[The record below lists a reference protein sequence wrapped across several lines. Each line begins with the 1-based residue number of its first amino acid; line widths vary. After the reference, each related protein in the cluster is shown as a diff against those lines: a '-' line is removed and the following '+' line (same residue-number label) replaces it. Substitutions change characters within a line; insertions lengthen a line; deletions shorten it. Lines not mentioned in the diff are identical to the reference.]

1 MSNIF
6 LLGIIFFAENTKRRQ
21 TFSILR
27 KGQYPSSN
35 FVAASF
41 AFAFYNNF
49 VAESLY

>member
-6 LLGIIFFAENTKRRQ
+6 LLGIVFFAENTKRRQ
-21 TFSILR
+21 TFSILQ

-41 AFAFYNNF
+41 ALYSNF
-49 VAESLY
+49 VAVSLY